1 MPLIMKTW
9 IYALILI
16 IGMNL
21 SGCISHQPKIGFLL
35 HGYDS
40 PRWTK
45 DEQFFVDAVKRLKG
59 TVIVKDAGNSQEMQI
74 KQANELIDEG
84 VSVLV
89 VIPVDLYVAGKIVDL
104 AHENEIKVIAYDRM
118 INNCPLDYYVSAD
131 NLKIGEL
138 QAKSVAKIKPQG
150 NYALIGGA
158 PFDNNS
164 RMVYVGQMNVLQP
177 LVDNGAINIAYM
189 GFGRKWSGDEGY
201 RLAMN
206 SLDITSNKIDAI
218 LCGNDAMALGA
229 IKALKERGLG
239 GEVAVA
245 GQDADLPNIQE
256 IIAGNQTMTV
266 FKKIRT
272 MAQTAAELAM
282 HLYKK
287 EAVEASYTLMDNG
300 YRLVPSYLVDSVPV
314 DINNIKMTVVAEGFQ
329 QENEIFKK
337 K

>member
-1 MPLIMKTW
+1 MKTW
-9 IYALILI
+9 IYALIFIL
-16 IGMNL
+16 GMVQA
-21 SGCISHQPKIGFLL
+21 GCIGRQPKIGFLL

-45 DEQFFVDAVKRLKG
+45 DEQFFVDAVKRQKG
-59 TVIVKDAGNSQEMQI
+59 TVIVREAGNSQETQI

-89 VIPVDLYVAGKIVDL
+89 VIPVDLYVAGKIVDI
-104 AHENEIKVIAYDRM
+104 AHQNEVKVIAYDRM

-131 NLKIGEL
+131 NLKIGEF
-138 QAKSVAKIKPQG
+138 QAKAVSKIKPHG

-164 RMVYVGQMNVLQP
+164 RMIYVGQMNILQP
-177 LVDNGAINIAYM
+177 LVDNGDIKIAYM
-189 GFGRKWSGDEGY
+189 GFGTKWSTDEGY

-206 SLDITSNKIDAI
+206 ALNVSANNITAM

-229 IKALKERGLG
+229 IRALKERGLA
-239 GEVAVA
+239 GEVAVT

-287 EAVEASYTLMDNG
+287 EQVEQRHTLLDNG
-300 YRLVPSYLVDSVPV
+300 YRLVPSYLVDAVPV
-314 DINNIKMTVVAEGFQ
+314 DISNIEMTVVAEGFQ